1 MSAES
6 VFETKWAQVK
16 QAIETEAFKL
26 NDDKKVATIEELAN
40 ANGFKIE
47 SHQVHTEDGYILGLW
62 RIPGMIKHEKTGEE
76 DTARLPVLMQ
86 HGIEA
91 DMMQWVYNEPSTAP
105 AFVLARAGYD
115 VWLGNARGN
124 RFSQTH
130 ESLDSKKKAF
140 WKFTWEEQGT
150 KDTPAM
156 IDYIRS

>member
-1 MSAES
+1 
-6 VFETKWAQVK
+6 
-16 QAIETEAFKL
+16 
-26 NDDKKVATIEELAN
+26 
-40 ANGFKIE
+40 
-47 SHQVHTEDGYILGLW
+47 
-62 RIPGMIKHEKTGEE
+62 MIKDEKNGKE
-76 DTARLPVLMQ
+76 DSSRLPVLMQ